1 MSVADI
7 RTNRYAILVCG
18 ILTML
23 MFGTIYAWSIFIP
36 PLEAEFAGRAAR
48 TSLVFSVAMIGL
60 SFGMLSI
67 GPLSKV
73 LSLRACFVAST
84 SLIVLGLFSCQ
95 FITELWQLYVF
106 YGVCC
111 GLGSG
116 MSYTVWTTNT
126 LAWFGDKVGFA
137 SGVLV
142 MGFGMGALVLGS
154 LASAL
159 IYSSLGWRLAFVVIA
174 ALALVEALVAINFI
188 QEPPPRIA
196 ALKPKRDAVGVSL
209 PGSKTVREP
218 SFWLF
223 CIWRSVVMGA
233 GGAVIA
239 EASVMMTGIGSSHRV
254 PPRRPWGRSGWATG
268 SDGRWAASCT
278 TVSGRTAR
286 WWLLPALALAV
297 SVGMAAAYW
306 FEAPWL
312 FAPFLLVEGLL
323 YGMYAAINTSYMR
336 TTFGQRDLAMNTGIS
351 AVVLAPFN
359 LVFPLVAAALFEWT
373 GGYEAFFVIVPA
385 FALLSLACGALCK
398 PANARLQARY
408 GAAGRRRVRG
418 LQGSCR
424 MPQGRRRGGAP
435 MAWGKGQ
442 IVKQALRTAPED
454 YAAFEA
460 VNLAGARRRA
470 RAGRGGASMASTPTS
485 SSRPTQAWR
494 VSWAWTRCPRPWP
507 RRQRARPATRGS
519 RSHARHSRTT
529 SPRRASAST
538 WCTFPTCCST
548 CPTHRPRSPRRA
560 GCSCPAASWW

>member
-1 MSVADI
+1 MHRERNGLRAFARSFRAEASAPPPGNVREAMSVADI

-36 PLEAEFAGRAAR
+36 PLEAEFGWTRSQ

-73 LSLRACFVAST
+73 LSLRVCFVAST

-159 IYSSLGWRLAFVVIA
+159 ISSSLGWRLAFVVIA

-188 QEPPPRIA
+188 QEPPPCIA

-239 EASVMMTGIGSSHRV
+239 EASVMMTGIGSSIAFATAAV
-254 PPRRPWGRSGWATG
+254 GALGLGNGFGRPLGGILYDRIGQN
-268 SDGRWAASCT
+268 
-278 TVSGRTAR
+278 RT
-286 WWLLPALALAV
+286 LVVLPALALAV

-408 GAAGRRRVRG
+408 GAAGETAG
-418 LQGSCR
+418 TGIAGELQDAAG
-424 MPQGRRRGGAP
+424 QTTGR
-435 MAWGKGQ
+435 
-442 IVKQALRTAPED
+442 
-454 YAAFEA
+454 
-460 VNLAGARRRA
+460 
-470 RAGRGGASMASTPTS
+470 
-485 SSRPTQAWR
+485 
-494 VSWAWTRCPRPWP
+494 
-507 RRQRARPATRGS
+507 
-519 RSHARHSRTT
+519 
-529 SPRRASAST
+529 SAD
-538 WCTFPTCCST
+538 
-548 CPTHRPRSPRRA
+548 
-560 GCSCPAASWW
+560 GVG